1 MSDNLMRAVRI
12 HGYGAADVLREERIP
27 LPEPG
32 PGQVLI
38 AIRAAGI
45 NPVDWKT
52 RRGHAV
58 APTPLE
64 APLIIGWDVSG
75 TVAAL
80 GPGAAGLAVGDEV
93 YGMINFPAAHG
104 GAYAEYAVAPAG
116 HLAPKPPSL
125 SHAEAAALPLAAL
138 TAWQALIE
146 TAGLRAGQRVLIHAA
161 AGGVGHL
168 AVQIAKARGAH
179 VIGTAS
185 GGNEG
190 YLRELGV
197 DEFVNYRETRFEEA
211 VAPVD
216 IALDT
221 MSGETRERSFGVVKP
236 GGWLVSILGA
246 PDAARAAAAGIN
258 ARSIV
263 VRPEADHLREL
274 AALVAAGK
282 LAPTIEAELPLSAAR
297 AAHERIET
305 GHVRGKLVLL
315 VGGN

>member
-1 MSDNLMRAVRI
+1 MSDNQMRAVRI
-12 HGYGAADVLREERIP
+12 HGYGEVEVLREERIAV
-27 LPEPG
+27 PEPG

-38 AIRAAGI
+38 AVHAAGI

-52 RRGHAV
+52 RRGQGV
-58 APTPLE
+58 ARKQLDE
-64 APLIIGWDVSG
+64 PLIIGWDVSG
-75 TVAAL
+75 VVAAL
-80 GPGAAGLAVGDEV
+80 GAGAEGFAVGDEV
-93 YGMINFPAAHG
+93 YGMINFPADHG

-138 TAWQALIE
+138 TAWQALLE
-146 TAGLRAGQRVLIHAA
+146 TAGLRAGQRLLIHAA

-179 VIGTAS
+179 VTGTAS

-197 DEFVNYRETRFEEA
+197 DAFVNYRETRFEEA

-216 IALDT
+216 IVLDT

-246 PDAARAAAAGIN
+246 PDAAKAEAAGIN
-258 ARSIV
+258 ARGIM
-263 VRPEADHLREL
+263 VRPEAGQLREL
-274 AALVAAGK
+274 AALVESGQ
-282 LAPTIEAELPLSAAR
+282 LRPTIEREFPLSEIR
-297 AAHERIET
+297 AAHELVET
-305 GHVRGKLVLL
+305 GHVRGKVVVLVRES
-315 VGGN
+315 